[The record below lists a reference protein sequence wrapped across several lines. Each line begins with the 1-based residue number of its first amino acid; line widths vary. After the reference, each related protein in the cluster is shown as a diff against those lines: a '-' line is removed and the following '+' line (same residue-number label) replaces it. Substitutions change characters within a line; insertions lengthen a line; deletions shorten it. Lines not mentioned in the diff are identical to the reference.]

1 MFIFIY
7 AHTIHH
13 FWSQNTSSPKK
24 KKKTLKGEFYSFVEV
39 LLVVVLETKVKTLN
53 KLHKYFPTETSLV
66 RELSIYI
73 SNQF

>member
-1 MFIFIY
+1 LEPKYIK
-7 AHTIHH
+7 
-13 FWSQNTSSPKK
+13 SKK

>member
-1 MFIFIY
+1 MLIPFIIFG
-7 AHTIHH
+7 AKIH
-13 FWSQNTSSPKK
+13 QVQK